1 MHRHANLGQEP
12 AQQREANAHHAG
24 RVTLDALDEPVT
36 EPVRGERTG
45 HMRRL
50 AGSQRAIDLSRRRHR
65 NQTRTGHETSAVET
79 SRWRSAGILPL
90 WLAVTRYRIGGSGLN
105 EAGLGTPESGPAL
118 VTADGERLR
127 SPASMYDVLR
137 QVADALPSGMG

>member
-1 MHRHANLGQEP
+1 MHRHADLGQEP

-36 EPVRGERTG
+36 EPVQDERTG

-65 NQTRTGHETSAVET
+65 NQTRTGTRLGPSKRRGGDRPEF
-79 SRWRSAGILPL
+79 LPL
-90 WLAVTRYRIGGSGLN
+90 WLAVTRYGSVDPGLTKL
-105 EAGLGTPESGPAL
+105 ASAPLSSG
-118 VTADGERLR
+118 RR
-127 SPASMYDVLR
+127 S
-137 QVADALPSGMG
+137 